1 MHLAVI
7 YSVEERKLYMKG
19 NTNTAHRMAYSR
31 VIFSV
36 TVMTMLGIFLGKINE
51 TIKKMASESV
61 KGENPQ
67 LPQ

>member
-1 MHLAVI
+1 
-7 YSVEERKLYMKG
+7 MKG
-19 NTNTAHRMAYSR
+19 NTNRARRMAYSR

-36 TVMTMLGIFLGKINE
+36 TVMTMLGIFLGKTNE
-51 TIKKMASESV
+51 TIKKMARESV